1 MWLVG
6 KDTTGKTGRVAISDE
21 LKAALVRWYTGRG
34 SEADHRACVSLVST
48 ARENHK
54 WIACDC
60 LGAERPPPLMSAAYL
75 SFQETYYL
83 RRLTSRPGH
92 EPGCP
97 FHLPQAP
104 PRIRE
109 TVKDSLYAIGLP
121 KGLFSAHQKAP
132 EKLAQRPEDIEPDD
146 RSRGVAIPRLG
157 KLLWLLLER
166 AGSNILRELPPSGRR
181 AGSISEE
188 MRHLKRAA
196 QGLEIAPGIRLSDHL
211 YTNAIDY
218 EKRRVHARLRAA
230 AETWPPEFA
239 PQAFLLLEA
248 SEVTSSEVV
257 TGLGTVEIRNR
268 IQHTGIIRAEVE
280 PPFLVLAVVGEHS
293 RREGYLALR
302 AYAQPVF
309 SGNQFVPAERDHD
322 RDVLRALQG
331 AWRAEAQGLRGRAYV
346 DVGGPYPDGDTWF
359 RNAAELTR
367 QLGFPTDIESTRQ
380 QFGAK
385 ARSDAPA
392 FYLGWY
398 SQKAEGRFA
407 SPTVKLAPGA
417 IALHLHSYSAGTL
430 RFDSGRQ
437 RG

>member
-34 SEADHRACVSLVST
+34 SEADHRACVALVST

-92 EPGCP
+92 DAKCP

-109 TVKDSLYAIGLP
+109 TVKDSLYAISLP
-121 KGLFSAHQKAP
+121 KGLFSAHQQAP

-196 QGLEIAPGIRLSDHL
+196 QGLDIAPGIRLSDHL

-293 RREGYLALR
+293 RREGYLGLR

-322 RDVLRALQG
+322 RDVLRALQQ
-331 AWRAEAQGLRGRAYV
+331 AQYELRR
-346 DVGGPYPDGDTWF
+346 
-359 RNAAELTR
+359 
-367 QLGFPTDIESTRQ
+367 LGVRM
-380 QFGAK
+380 A
-385 ARSDAPA
+385 
-392 FYLGWY
+392 
-398 SQKAEGRFA
+398 
-407 SPTVKLAPGA
+407 VKKVLFD
-417 IALHLHSYSAGTL
+417 IALAAGSARPDFLVALLDEHSGLECKFALQILQSDDADYLELRSIERERLGQAGLVVSMAVSSVTPEAIISEARRIL
-430 RFDSGRQ
+430 E
-437 RG
+437 

>member
-196 QGLEIAPGIRLSDHL
+196 QGLDIASGVRLSDHL

-309 SGNQFVPAERDHD
+309 SGNQFVPAEREHD
-322 RDVLRALQG
+322 RDVLRALQQAQYELRRLG
-331 AWRAEAQGLRGRAYV
+331 VRMAVKKVLFDITLAAGSARPDFLVALLDEHSGVECKFALQILQSDDADYLELRSIERERLGQAGLVVSMAVSSVTPEAIIS
-346 DVGGPYPDGDTWF
+346 
-359 RNAAELTR
+359 E
-367 QLGFPTDIESTRQ
+367 
-380 QFGAK
+380 
-385 ARSDAPA
+385 ARRI
-392 FYLGWY
+392 L
-398 SQKAEGRFA
+398 E
-407 SPTVKLAPGA
+407 
-417 IALHLHSYSAGTL
+417 
-430 RFDSGRQ
+430 
-437 RG
+437 

>member
-196 QGLEIAPGIRLSDHL
+196 QGLDIAPGIRLSDHL

-322 RDVLRALQG
+322 RDVLRALQQ
-331 AWRAEAQGLRGRAYV
+331 AQYELRR
-346 DVGGPYPDGDTWF
+346 
-359 RNAAELTR
+359 
-367 QLGFPTDIESTRQ
+367 LGVRM
-380 QFGAK
+380 A
-385 ARSDAPA
+385 
-392 FYLGWY
+392 
-398 SQKAEGRFA
+398 
-407 SPTVKLAPGA
+407 VKKVLFD
-417 IALHLHSYSAGTL
+417 IALAAGSARPDFLVALLDEHSGVECKFALQILQSDDADYLELRSIERERLGQAGLVVSMAVSSVTPEAIISEARRIL
-430 RFDSGRQ
+430 E
-437 RG
+437 

>member
-21 LKAALVRWYTGRG
+21 LKAALVRWYTERG

-92 EPGCP
+92 DSGCP

-109 TVKDSLYAIGLP
+109 TMKDSLYAIGLP

-132 EKLAQRPEDIEPDD
+132 EKLAQKPEDIEPDD

-166 AGSNILRELPPSGRR
+166 AGSNVLRELPPSGRR

-196 QGLEIAPGIRLSDHL
+196 QGLEIAPGVRLSDHL

-293 RREGYLALR
+293 RREGYLGLR

-322 RDVLRALQG
+322 RDVLRALQQ
-331 AWRAEAQGLRGRAYV
+331 AQYELRR
-346 DVGGPYPDGDTWF
+346 
-359 RNAAELTR
+359 
-367 QLGFPTDIESTRQ
+367 LGVRM
-380 QFGAK
+380 A
-385 ARSDAPA
+385 
-392 FYLGWY
+392 
-398 SQKAEGRFA
+398 
-407 SPTVKLAPGA
+407 VKKVLFD
-417 IALHLHSYSAGTL
+417 IALAAGSARPDFLVALLDEHSGLECKFALQILQSDDADYLELRSIERERLGQAGLVVSMAVSSVTPEAIISEARRIL
-430 RFDSGRQ
+430 E
-437 RG
+437 

>member
-248 SEVTSSEVV
+248 SEVTSSKVV

-322 RDVLRALQG
+322 RDVLRALQQ
-331 AWRAEAQGLRGRAYV
+331 AQYELRR
-346 DVGGPYPDGDTWF
+346 
-359 RNAAELTR
+359 
-367 QLGFPTDIESTRQ
+367 LGVRM
-380 QFGAK
+380 A
-385 ARSDAPA
+385 
-392 FYLGWY
+392 
-398 SQKAEGRFA
+398 
-407 SPTVKLAPGA
+407 VKKVLFD
-417 IALHLHSYSAGTL
+417 IALAAGSARPDFLVALLDEHSGVECKFALQILQSDDADYLELRSIERERLGQAGLVVSLPVRSVTPEAIISEARRL
-430 RFDSGRQ
+430 LE
-437 RG
+437 

>member
-6 KDTTGKTGRVAISDE
+6 KDTTGKTGRVAISGE

-34 SEADHRACVSLVST
+34 SKADHRACVSLVST

-109 TVKDSLYAIGLP
+109 TMKDSLYAIGLP

-132 EKLAQRPEDIEPDD
+132 EKLAQKPEDIEPDD

-322 RDVLRALQG
+322 RDVLRALQQ
-331 AWRAEAQGLRGRAYV
+331 AQYQLRR
-346 DVGGPYPDGDTWF
+346 
-359 RNAAELTR
+359 
-367 QLGFPTDIESTRQ
+367 LGVRM
-380 QFGAK
+380 A
-385 ARSDAPA
+385 
-392 FYLGWY
+392 
-398 SQKAEGRFA
+398 
-407 SPTVKLAPGA
+407 VKKVLFD
-417 IALHLHSYSAGTL
+417 IALASGSARPDFLVALLDEHSGVECKFALQILQSDDADYLELRSIERERLGQAGL
-430 RFDSGRQ
+430 VVSMAVSSVKPEAIISEARRILE
-437 RG
+437 

>member
-302 AYAQPVF
+302 AYAQPVV
-309 SGNQFVPAERDHD
+309 SGNQFVPAEREHD
-322 RDVLRALQG
+322 RDVLRALQQAQYELRRLG
-331 AWRAEAQGLRGRAYV
+331 VRMAVKKVLFDITLAAGSARPDFLVALLDEHSGVECKFALQILQSDDADYLELRSIERERLGQAGLVVSMAVSSVTPEAIIS
-346 DVGGPYPDGDTWF
+346 
-359 RNAAELTR
+359 E
-367 QLGFPTDIESTRQ
+367 
-380 QFGAK
+380 
-385 ARSDAPA
+385 ARS
-392 FYLGWY
+392 LL
-398 SQKAEGRFA
+398 E
-407 SPTVKLAPGA
+407 
-417 IALHLHSYSAGTL
+417 
-430 RFDSGRQ
+430 
-437 RG
+437 

>member
-92 EPGCP
+92 DSGCP

-104 PRIRE
+104 QRIRE
-109 TVKDSLYAIGLP
+109 TMKDSLYAIGLP

-132 EKLAQRPEDIEPDD
+132 EKLAQRPDDIEPDD

-181 AGSISEE
+181 TGSIRAE
-188 MRHLKRAA
+188 MHYLKRAA

-293 RREGYLALR
+293 RREGYQALR

-309 SGNQFVPAERDHD
+309 SGNQFVPAEREHD
-322 RDVLRALQG
+322 RDVLRALQQAQYELRRLG
-331 AWRAEAQGLRGRAYV
+331 VRMAVKKVLFDITLAAGSARPDFLVALLDEHSGVECKFALQILQSDDADYLELRSIERERLGQAGLVVSMAVSSVTPEAIIS
-346 DVGGPYPDGDTWF
+346 
-359 RNAAELTR
+359 E
-367 QLGFPTDIESTRQ
+367 
-380 QFGAK
+380 
-385 ARSDAPA
+385 ARS
-392 FYLGWY
+392 LL
-398 SQKAEGRFA
+398 E
-407 SPTVKLAPGA
+407 
-417 IALHLHSYSAGTL
+417 
-430 RFDSGRQ
+430 
-437 RG
+437 

>member
-60 LGAERPPPLMSAAYL
+60 LGAEHPPPLMSAAYL

-196 QGLEIAPGIRLSDHL
+196 QGLDIAPGIRLSDHL

-309 SGNQFVPAERDHD
+309 SGNQFVPAEREHD
-322 RDVLRALQG
+322 RDVLRALQQAQYELRRLG
-331 AWRAEAQGLRGRAYV
+331 VRIAVKKVLFDITLAAGSARPDFLVALLDEHSGVECKFALQILQSDDADYLELRSIERERLGQAGLVVSMAVSSVTPEAIIS
-346 DVGGPYPDGDTWF
+346 
-359 RNAAELTR
+359 E
-367 QLGFPTDIESTRQ
+367 
-380 QFGAK
+380 
-385 ARSDAPA
+385 ARRI
-392 FYLGWY
+392 L
-398 SQKAEGRFA
+398 E
-407 SPTVKLAPGA
+407 
-417 IALHLHSYSAGTL
+417 
-430 RFDSGRQ
+430 
-437 RG
+437 

>member
-34 SEADHRACVSLVST
+34 SEADHRASVSLVST

-60 LGAERPPPLMSAAYL
+60 LGAEQPPPLMSAAYL

-109 TVKDSLYAIGLP
+109 TVKDSLYAIGIP

-132 EKLAQRPEDIEPDD
+132 EKLAQKPEDIEPDD

-211 YTNAIDY
+211 HTNAIDY

-322 RDVLRALQG
+322 REVLRALKQ
-331 AWRAEAQGLRGRAYV
+331 AQYELRR
-346 DVGGPYPDGDTWF
+346 
-359 RNAAELTR
+359 
-367 QLGFPTDIESTRQ
+367 LGVRM
-380 QFGAK
+380 A
-385 ARSDAPA
+385 
-392 FYLGWY
+392 
-398 SQKAEGRFA
+398 
-407 SPTVKLAPGA
+407 VKKVLFD
-417 IALHLHSYSAGTL
+417 IALAAGSARPDFLVALLDEHSGVECKFALQILQSDDADYLELRSIERERLGQAGLVVSMAVSSVTPEAIISQARRL
-430 RFDSGRQ
+430 LE
-437 RG
+437 

>member
-34 SEADHRACVSLVST
+34 SEADHRASVSLVST

-109 TVKDSLYAIGLP
+109 TMKDSLYAIGLP

-196 QGLEIAPGIRLSDHL
+196 QGLEIAPGVRLSDHL

-280 PPFLVLAVVGEHS
+280 PPFIVLAVVGEHS

-322 RDVLRALQG
+322 RDVLRALQQAQYELRRLG
-331 AWRAEAQGLRGRAYV
+331 VRMAVKKVLFDIALAAGSARPDFLVALLDEHSGVECKFALQILQSDDADYLELRSIERERLSQAGLVISMAVSSVMPEAIIS
-346 DVGGPYPDGDTWF
+346 
-359 RNAAELTR
+359 E
-367 QLGFPTDIESTRQ
+367 
-380 QFGAK
+380 
-385 ARSDAPA
+385 ARS
-392 FYLGWY
+392 LL
-398 SQKAEGRFA
+398 E
-407 SPTVKLAPGA
+407 
-417 IALHLHSYSAGTL
+417 
-430 RFDSGRQ
+430 
-437 RG
+437 

>member
-21 LKAALVRWYTGRG
+21 LKSALVRWYTGRG
-34 SEADHRACVSLVST
+34 SESDHRACVSLVST

-92 EPGCP
+92 DSGCP

-109 TVKDSLYAIGLP
+109 TMKDSLYAIGIP

-196 QGLEIAPGIRLSDHL
+196 QGLDIAPGIRLSDHL

-309 SGNQFVPAERDHD
+309 SGNQFVPAEREHD
-322 RDVLRALQG
+322 RDVLRALQQAQYELRHLG
-331 AWRAEAQGLRGRAYV
+331 VRMAVKKVLFDLTLAAGSARPDFLVALLDEHSGLECKFALQILQSDDADYLELRSIERERLSHAGLVVSLPVSSVTPEAIIS
-346 DVGGPYPDGDTWF
+346 
-359 RNAAELTR
+359 E
-367 QLGFPTDIESTRQ
+367 
-380 QFGAK
+380 
-385 ARSDAPA
+385 ARS
-392 FYLGWY
+392 LL
-398 SQKAEGRFA
+398 E
-407 SPTVKLAPGA
+407 
-417 IALHLHSYSAGTL
+417 
-430 RFDSGRQ
+430 
-437 RG
+437 

>member
-196 QGLEIAPGIRLSDHL
+196 QGLDIAPGIRLSDHL

-293 RREGYLALR
+293 RREGCLALR
-302 AYAQPVF
+302 AYAQPVL

-322 RDVLRALQG
+322 RDVLRALQQAQYELRRLG
-331 AWRAEAQGLRGRAYV
+331 VRMAVKKVLFDITLAAGSARPDFLVALLDEHSGEECKFALQILQSDDADYLELRSIERERLAQAGHVVCLSVSSVTPQKIIGEARRIL
-346 DVGGPYPDGDTWF
+346 
-359 RNAAELTR
+359 E
-367 QLGFPTDIESTRQ
+367 
-380 QFGAK
+380 
-385 ARSDAPA
+385 
-392 FYLGWY
+392 
-398 SQKAEGRFA
+398 
-407 SPTVKLAPGA
+407 
-417 IALHLHSYSAGTL
+417 
-430 RFDSGRQ
+430 
-437 RG
+437 

>member
-60 LGAERPPPLMSAAYL
+60 LGPERPPPLMSAAYL

-92 EPGCP
+92 DSGCP

-109 TVKDSLYAIGLP
+109 SVKDSLYAIGLP

-181 AGSISEE
+181 ARSISEE

-196 QGLEIAPGIRLSDHL
+196 QGLDIAPGIRLSDHL

-322 RDVLRALQG
+322 RDVLRALQQAQYELRRLG
-331 AWRAEAQGLRGRAYV
+331 VRMAVKKVLFDITLAAGSARPDFLVALLDEHSGVECKFALQILQSDDADYLELRSIERERLGQAGLVVCLPVSSVTPEAIIS
-346 DVGGPYPDGDTWF
+346 
-359 RNAAELTR
+359 E
-367 QLGFPTDIESTRQ
+367 
-380 QFGAK
+380 
-385 ARSDAPA
+385 ARRI
-392 FYLGWY
+392 L
-398 SQKAEGRFA
+398 E
-407 SPTVKLAPGA
+407 
-417 IALHLHSYSAGTL
+417 
-430 RFDSGRQ
+430 
-437 RG
+437 

>member
-34 SEADHRACVSLVST
+34 SEADHRASVSLVST

-109 TVKDSLYAIGLP
+109 TMKDSLYAIGLP

-146 RSRGVAIPRLG
+146 RSRGVAISRLG

-166 AGSNILRELPPSGRR
+166 AGSNILRELPPTGRR

-196 QGLEIAPGIRLSDHL
+196 QGLDIAPGIRLSDHL

-322 RDVLRALQG
+322 RDVLRALQQ
-331 AWRAEAQGLRGRAYV
+331 AQYELRR
-346 DVGGPYPDGDTWF
+346 
-359 RNAAELTR
+359 
-367 QLGFPTDIESTRQ
+367 LGVRM
-380 QFGAK
+380 A
-385 ARSDAPA
+385 
-392 FYLGWY
+392 
-398 SQKAEGRFA
+398 
-407 SPTVKLAPGA
+407 VKKVLFD
-417 IALHLHSYSAGTL
+417 IALAAGSARPDFLVALLDEHSGVECKFALQILQSDDADYLELRSIERERLGQAGLVVSMAVSSVTPEAIISEARRIL
-430 RFDSGRQ
+430 E
-437 RG
+437 

>member
-166 AGSNILRELPPSGRR
+166 AGSNILRELPPTGRR

-196 QGLEIAPGIRLSDHL
+196 QGLDIAPGIRLSDHL

-280 PPFLVLAVVGEHS
+280 PPFLVLAFVGEHS

-322 RDVLRALQG
+322 REVLRALQQ
-331 AWRAEAQGLRGRAYV
+331 AQYELRR
-346 DVGGPYPDGDTWF
+346 
-359 RNAAELTR
+359 
-367 QLGFPTDIESTRQ
+367 LGVRM
-380 QFGAK
+380 A
-385 ARSDAPA
+385 
-392 FYLGWY
+392 
-398 SQKAEGRFA
+398 
-407 SPTVKLAPGA
+407 VKKVLFD
-417 IALHLHSYSAGTL
+417 IALAAGSARPDFLVALLDEHSGVECKFALQILQSDDADYLELRSIERERLGQAGLVVSMAVRSLTPEAIISEARRIL
-430 RFDSGRQ
+430 E
-437 RG
+437 

>member
-34 SEADHRACVSLVST
+34 SEADHRASVSLVST

-92 EPGCP
+92 DSGCP

-211 YTNAIDY
+211 HTNAIDY

-309 SGNQFVPAERDHD
+309 SGNQFVPAEREHD
-322 RDVLRALQG
+322 RDVLRALQQAQYELRRLG
-331 AWRAEAQGLRGRAYV
+331 VRMAVKKVLFDITLAAGSARPDFLVALLDEHSGVECKFALQILQSDDADYLELRSIERERLGQAGLVVSMAVSSVTPEAIISQ
-346 DVGGPYPDGDTWF
+346 
-359 RNAAELTR
+359 
-367 QLGFPTDIESTRQ
+367 
-380 QFGAK
+380 
-385 ARSDAPA
+385 ARR
-392 FYLGWY
+392 LL
-398 SQKAEGRFA
+398 E
-407 SPTVKLAPGA
+407 
-417 IALHLHSYSAGTL
+417 
-430 RFDSGRQ
+430 
-437 RG
+437 

>member
-34 SEADHRACVSLVST
+34 SEADHRASVSLVST

-60 LGAERPPPLMSAAYL
+60 LGAEHPPPLMSAAYL

-92 EPGCP
+92 DPGCP

-196 QGLEIAPGIRLSDHL
+196 QGFDIAPGIRLSDHL

-248 SEVTSSEVV
+248 NEVTSSEVV

-322 RDVLRALQG
+322 RDVLRALQH
-331 AWRAEAQGLRGRAYV
+331 AQYELRR
-346 DVGGPYPDGDTWF
+346 
-359 RNAAELTR
+359 
-367 QLGFPTDIESTRQ
+367 LGVRM
-380 QFGAK
+380 A
-385 ARSDAPA
+385 
-392 FYLGWY
+392 
-398 SQKAEGRFA
+398 
-407 SPTVKLAPGA
+407 VKKVLFD
-417 IALHLHSYSAGTL
+417 IALAAGSARPDFLVALLDEHSGVECKFALQILQSDDADYLELRSIERERLGQAGLVVSLPVSSVTPEAIISEARRIL
-430 RFDSGRQ
+430 E
-437 RG
+437 

>member
-1 MWLVG
+1 MWLVA

-21 LKAALVRWYTGRG
+21 LKAALVRWYKGRG

-196 QGLEIAPGIRLSDHL
+196 KGLDIAPGIRLSDHL

-322 RDVLRALQG
+322 RDVLRAIQQAQYELRRLGVRMAVKKVLFDIALAAGSARPDFLVALLDEHSGVECKFALQILQSDDADYLELRSIERERLSQAG
-331 AWRAEAQGLRGRAYV
+331 LVVSLPVSSVTPEAIIS
-346 DVGGPYPDGDTWF
+346 
-359 RNAAELTR
+359 E
-367 QLGFPTDIESTRQ
+367 
-380 QFGAK
+380 
-385 ARSDAPA
+385 ARS
-392 FYLGWY
+392 LL
-398 SQKAEGRFA
+398 E
-407 SPTVKLAPGA
+407 
-417 IALHLHSYSAGTL
+417 
-430 RFDSGRQ
+430 
-437 RG
+437 

>member
-132 EKLAQRPEDIEPDD
+132 EKLAQKPEDIEPDD

-322 RDVLRALQG
+322 RDVLRALQQAQYELRRLG
-331 AWRAEAQGLRGRAYV
+331 VRMAVKKVLFDITLAAGSARPDFLVALLDEHSGVECKFALQILQSDDADYLELRSIERERLGQAGLVVSMAVSSVTPEAIIS
-346 DVGGPYPDGDTWF
+346 
-359 RNAAELTR
+359 E
-367 QLGFPTDIESTRQ
+367 
-380 QFGAK
+380 
-385 ARSDAPA
+385 ARS
-392 FYLGWY
+392 LL
-398 SQKAEGRFA
+398 E
-407 SPTVKLAPGA
+407 
-417 IALHLHSYSAGTL
+417 
-430 RFDSGRQ
+430 
-437 RG
+437 

>member
-109 TVKDSLYAIGLP
+109 TMKDSLYAIGIP

-218 EKRRVHARLRAA
+218 EKRRIHARLRAA
-230 AETWPPEFA
+230 AETWPSEFA

-309 SGNQFVPAERDHD
+309 SGNQFVPAEREHD
-322 RDVLRALQG
+322 RDVLRALQQ
-331 AWRAEAQGLRGRAYV
+331 AQYELRR
-346 DVGGPYPDGDTWF
+346 
-359 RNAAELTR
+359 
-367 QLGFPTDIESTRQ
+367 LGVRM
-380 QFGAK
+380 A
-385 ARSDAPA
+385 
-392 FYLGWY
+392 
-398 SQKAEGRFA
+398 
-407 SPTVKLAPGA
+407 VKKVLFD
-417 IALHLHSYSAGTL
+417 IALAAGSARPDFLVALLDEHSGVECKFALQILQSDDADYLELRSIERERLGQAGLVVSLPVSSVTPEAIISEARRIL
-430 RFDSGRQ
+430 E
-437 RG
+437 

>member
-34 SEADHRACVSLVST
+34 SEADNRACVSLVST

-60 LGAERPPPLMSAAYL
+60 LGPERPPPLMSAAYL

-109 TVKDSLYAIGLP
+109 TMKDSLYAIDIP

-188 MRHLKRAA
+188 MRHLKRTA
-196 QGLEIAPGIRLSDHL
+196 QGLDIAPGIRLSDHL
-211 YTNAIDY
+211 YTNVIDY

-322 RDVLRALQG
+322 REVLRALQQ
-331 AWRAEAQGLRGRAYV
+331 AQYELRH
-346 DVGGPYPDGDTWF
+346 
-359 RNAAELTR
+359 
-367 QLGFPTDIESTRQ
+367 LGVRM
-380 QFGAK
+380 A
-385 ARSDAPA
+385 
-392 FYLGWY
+392 
-398 SQKAEGRFA
+398 
-407 SPTVKLAPGA
+407 VKKVLFD
-417 IALHLHSYSAGTL
+417 IALAAGSARPDFLVALLDEHSGVECKFALQILQSDDADYLELRSIERERLGQAGLVVSMAVSSVTPEAIISEARRIL
-430 RFDSGRQ
+430 E
-437 RG
+437 